1 LPLLESLDSVEGD
14 VDAECQDYLMEL
26 LFLFGEKET
35 GGRLE
40 QTLADMRQEGIR
52 SRRLDTVLARTLMAL
67 DRHEEAETVMLE
79 ALEAY
84 GPNKWLHYYLA
95 EVYEGRGRFRLA
107 EKHLKACL
115 RLDPQ
120 DADVMNFL
128 GYLYAEENVKLDKAE
143 RLLVRALKIEPD
155 SGFYLDS
162 LGWVYYRKAKRS
174 WFHREWYA
182 DKAVE
187 LIRQAVLAMDT
198 DDAILRDHLGDA
210 YLLKGDVD
218 KAVAEWKRALRLD
231 PELEGVEEKIDKHRP
246 AVER

>member
-1 LPLLESLDSVEGD
+1 
-14 VDAECQDYLMEL
+14 MEL
-26 LFLFGEKET
+26 LFVFGEEET

-40 QTLADMRQEGIR
+40 EMCAGMREEGVQ
-52 SRRLDTVLARTLMAL
+52 SRRLETVLGRVLMAL

-79 ALEAY
+79 ALSAY

-95 EVYEGRGRFRLA
+95 EVYESGGRFRQA

-115 RLDPQ
+115 KLDPQ
-120 DADVMNFL
+120 DPDLMNFL

-143 RLLVRALKIEPD
+143 RLLERALTIDPD

-162 LGWVYYRKAKRS
+162 LGWVYYRKAKKS
-174 WFHREWYA
+174 WLHRDRYA
-182 DKAVE
+182 DRAIE

-210 YLLKGDVD
+210 YFLKGDVD

-231 PELEGVEEKIDKHRP
+231 PELEGVQEKIEKHRP
-246 AVER
+246 AGKR